1 MKKSV
6 IKIKKPI
13 KTTVLKEKSKNK
25 VLKQIFAKKTKKEII
40 VKKKGNPDIKKFID
54 FFFEAAQ
61 KIKKTKPVITHG
73 KDGVL
78 TKLALNK
85 LSLSQM
91 EQLAL
96 WFFTKKQGLS
106 LTIGAM
112 LSRKVLD
119 GLKYDMERPDFFKE
133 IDAIY
138 SEYFKS
144 ASDNGFAAKLEEKF
158 RPFNSRQI
166 TEMQEQIARLER
178 LVKRGIH

>member
-1 MKKSV
+1 MVKKA
-6 IKIKKPI
+6 IKKKRI
-13 KTTVLKEKSKNK
+13 
-25 VLKQIFAKKTKKEII
+25 KEIKKKKA
-40 VKKKGNPDIKKFID
+40 VAQKKGNPDIKKFID

-85 LSLSQM
+85 LSLTQL

-96 WFFTKKQGLS
+96 WFLTKKQNLS

-112 LSRKVLD
+112 LSRRVLD
-119 GLKYDMERPDFFKE
+119 GLKQDMERPDFFKE
-133 IDAIY
+133 IDEIY
-138 SEYFKS
+138 GQYFIS
-144 ASDNGFAAKLEEKF
+144 AGRGSFAEKLEKKF

-166 TEMQEQIARLER
+166 TEIQEQVARLER
-178 LVKRGIH
+178 LVKRGVY